1 MKVLL
6 IVLAVLF
13 ALLLCPVRLEL
24 QWQGQLSAR
33 ARWLF
38 LRFRLLP
45 RPPKKPKAAQK
56 PPEPKKE
63 QKQPAPA
70 QKPADTLAQYA
81 DLIPDLVGRLGW
93 FVRFLLGHTRVE
105 RLELRLL
112 VSRGDAAETAVAFGR
127 ANQAVYTALGLLQR
141 LLAFRCAPKINI
153 GFDFLGGEETAE
165 GCARL
170 ALAPLT
176 ALAGAIWVAGGL
188 LKVFLCR
195 EKDAKNA

>member
-13 ALLLCPVRLEL
+13 ALLLWPVRLSL
-24 QWQGQLSAR
+24 RWQGQLSVQ

-45 RPPKKPKAAQK
+45 RPPKKPGAAQK
-56 PPEPKKE
+56 PPEPKKKS
-63 QKQPAPA
+63 KQPAADP
-70 QKPADTLAQYA
+70 KPTEAFAQYA
-81 DLIPDLVGRLGW
+81 DLVPDLVGRLGW
-93 FVRFLLGHTRVE
+93 FARFLLGHTRVE

-112 VSRGDAAETAVAFGR
+112 VSREDAAETAVAFGR

-153 GFDFLGGEETAE
+153 GFDFLGGNETAE
-165 GCARL
+165 GCAEL

-176 ALAGAIWVAGGL
+176 ALAGAFWLAGGL
-188 LKVFLCR
+188 LKVFLSR